1 MSDLVRRLSAE
12 QLRVE
17 VGGPD
22 PSLDELQKRVADI
35 GYVFVKFVDTR
46 GGTDLG
52 VRVDKDATDLS
63 RADFVTG
70 SGTAHIE
77 GTLTL
82 DYVKVRCTAD
92 IDLASLSGTGRLTSL
107 EEVQAV

>member
-1 MSDLVRRLSAE
+1 MNDLVRRLSAE
-12 QLRVE
+12 NQSVV

-22 PSLDELQKRVADI
+22 PSLAELQKRATEI
-35 GYVFVKFVDTR
+35 GYVFIKFVDTR

-52 VRVDKDATDLS
+52 VRIDTAATDLS
-63 RADFVTG
+63 RADFANG
-70 SGTAHIE
+70 SGSAHIE

-82 DYVKVRCTAD
+82 DYVKVRCIAD
-92 IDLASLSGTGRLTSL
+92 IDLASLAGTGRLVAI